1 MNTEPLVLAELDPVE
16 RERFVAEWRAA
27 ESQFAEDPGGVI
39 SQGDRLVQQV
49 MDARGYP
56 AARLE
61 ERTSDLSTDPAGLVQ
76 NYRTARRIAHL
87 NRRGAAGID
96 DLRKALVSYRALF
109 QDLLGVE

>member
-16 RERFVAEWRAA
+16 RERFVAEWRTA
-27 ESQFAEDPGGVI
+27 ESQFSEDPGRVV
-39 SQGDRLVQQV
+39 SQGDWLVQQV
-49 MDARGYP
+49 MEARGYP
-56 AARLE
+56 AATLE
-61 ERTSDLSTDPAGLVQ
+61 ERSDLSTDHAGLVQ